1 MVLCTVSKLRVV
13 VGAKQMAPTAK
24 PNRVWPL
31 GARLTP
37 LTQNGLGFV
46 IYLGLCMDQFQKYRL
61 LIVIMRCMKKVKLF
75 LFFFEICI
83 FFRMPDLKFKAGTD
97 RRNCASVFTS
107 LISMA
112 AKQFTRT
119 LECPFRPTNVNQT
132 NLSFNHPRI
141 KFVDL
146 HWNYEIS
153 KVQNA
158 GDYIPM

>member
-1 MVLCTVSKLRVV
+1 
-13 VGAKQMAPTAK
+13 
-24 PNRVWPL
+24 
-31 GARLTP
+31 
-37 LTQNGLGFV
+37 
-46 IYLGLCMDQFQKYRL
+46 MDQFQKYRL
-61 LIVIMRCMKKVKLF
+61 LIVIMRCMKKVELF

-83 FFRMPDLKFKAGTD
+83 FFRMPELKFKAGTD

-132 NLSFNHPRI
+132 NLSFNHLRI
-141 KFVDL
+141 KCVDL

-158 GDYIPM
+158 GDYICSMLKKNDSIRWDLSNLKQRKKLVFLLKIQETSTQSLLN